1 MEKDI
6 TERLLADHND
16 VFADIINGLIF
27 KGEQKIRPED
37 LENRQVRSQ
46 YKAAGGRLHQ
56 TERDLSKQ
64 WNRHDI
70 RLAIF
75 GLENQ
80 TNPDSLMPFRAFCY
94 DGDSYK
100 DQIRK
105 KTKPSPVLTI
115 VLYFGKDHWN
125 AAKSMHEI
133 LEIPEGMEDYIND
146 YRVHVFEISWLT
158 DEEIDR
164 FTSDFRIVANFF
176 ANRRRN
182 KDYVPDDPQH
192 IEHVDEVL
200 KLLSVFTN
208 DDRYEMILADKEEV
222 HNMCEV
228 ADRLVNKGIE
238 EGLQKGLQKG
248 LKEGMQEK
256 GILVFLNCMER
267 GMSREDAQAI
277 ADISDSLVEK
287 ALRKMSFDK

>member
-16 VFADIINGLIF
+16 VFADIINGFIF
-27 KGEQKIRPED
+27 KGEQRIRPED
-37 LENRQVRSQ
+37 LENCQVRSQ

-64 WNRHDI
+64 WSRHDI

-75 GLENQ
+75 GLEKQ
-80 TNPDSLMPFRAFCY
+80 TYPDSLMPVRAFCY

-105 KTKPSPVLTI
+105 KGKPVPVLTI
-115 VLYFGKDHWN
+115 VLYFGKDRWT
-125 AAKSMHEI
+125 ASKSLHEI
-133 LEIPEGMEDYIND
+133 LDIPEGMEEYIND

-158 DEEIDR
+158 DEEINR

-176 ANRRRN
+176 VNRRRN

-200 KLLSVFTN
+200 KLLSVFTK

-228 ADRLVNKGIE
+228 ADRLVNKGLE
-238 EGLQKGLQKG
+238 QGRREGSIKTLYEMITRK
-248 LKEGMQEK
+248 
-256 GILVFLNCMER
+256 IITV
-267 GMSREDAQAI
+267 DQA
-277 ADISDSLVEK
+277 ADIAGLSQEELMKAVEK
-287 ALRKMSFDK
+287 VKENKV

>member
-1 MEKDI
+1 M
-6 TERLLADHND
+6 L
-16 VFADIINGLIF
+16 
-27 KGEQKIRPED
+27 
-37 LENRQVRSQ
+37 
-46 YKAAGGRLHQ
+46 
-56 TERDLSKQ
+56 
-64 WNRHDI
+64 
-70 RLAIF
+70 
-75 GLENQ
+75 
-80 TNPDSLMPFRAFCY
+80 
-94 DGDSYK
+94 
-100 DQIRK
+100 
-105 KTKPSPVLTI
+105 SPVLTI

-133 LEIPEGMEDYIND
+133 LAIPEGMEDYIND

-238 EGLQKGLQKG
+238 QGRMEGSVKTLY
-248 LKEGMQEK
+248 EM
-256 GILVFLNCMER
+256 I
-267 GMSREDAQAI
+267 SRKIITIDQA
-277 ADISDSLVEK
+277 ADIAGLSPEALLKAVEK
-287 ALRKMSFDK
+287 VKNSEV

>member
-6 TERLLADHND
+6 TEKLLADHND

-27 KGEQKIRPED
+27 KGEQRIRPED
-37 LENRQVRSQ
+37 LETGPVRSQ
-46 YKAAGGRLHQ
+46 SKAEGGRLHQ

-64 WNRHDI
+64 WSRHDI

-80 TNPDSLMPFRAFCY
+80 TGPDSLMAFRAFSY
-94 DGDSYK
+94 DGATYK

-105 KTKPSPVLTI
+105 KSKPAPVLTI
-115 VLYFGKDHWN
+115 VLYFGKDHWT
-125 AAKSMHEI
+125 APKSLHEV
-133 LEIPEGMEDYIND
+133 LEIPEGMEEYIND

-158 DEEIDR
+158 DEEINR
-164 FTSDFRIVANFF
+164 FTGDFRIVANFF

-200 KLLSVFTN
+200 KLLSVFTK

-228 ADRLVNKGIE
+228 ADRLVNKGLE
-238 EGLQKGLQKG
+238 QGR
-248 LKEGMQEK
+248 KEGQNILATLINKLLAAGKTDDAMRATTDKDFREK
-256 GILVFLNCMER
+256 LYKQYGI
-267 GMSREDAQAI
+267 G
-277 ADISDSLVEK
+277 
-287 ALRKMSFDK
+287 

>member
-1 MEKDI
+1 LEKDI

-64 WNRHDI
+64 WSRHDI

-80 TNPDSLMPFRAFCY
+80 TNPDRLMPFRAFCY

-133 LEIPEGMEDYIND
+133 LDIPEGMEDYIND

-192 IEHVDEVL
+192 IEHVDEML

-238 EGLQKGLQKG
+238 QGRKDGRKEGLR
-248 LKEGMQEK
+248 EGSIKTLFEMIK
-256 GILVFLNCMER
+256 RKIITI
-267 GMSREDAQAI
+267 DQA
-277 ADISDSLVEK
+277 ADIAGLSPEALKKEIEK
-287 ALRKMSFDK
+287 VKENKV